1 MAIVLMV
8 LTLILMV
15 VGKTPLYL
23 TAIIG
28 SALAALAAGFPI
40 SGKSEVSLAKLINE
54 SLNPVIADMA
64 GAVFFIPEVE

>member
-28 SALAALAAGFPI
+28 SALAALAAGSY
-40 SGKSEVSLAKLINE
+40 SGKVRSLLP
-54 SLNPVIADMA
+54 S
-64 GAVFFIPEVE
+64 